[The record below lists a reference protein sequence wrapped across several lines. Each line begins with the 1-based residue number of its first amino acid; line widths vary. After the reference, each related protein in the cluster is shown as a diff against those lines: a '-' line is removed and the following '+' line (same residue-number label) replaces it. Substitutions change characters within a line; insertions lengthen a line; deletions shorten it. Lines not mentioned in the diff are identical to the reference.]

1 MRHSIFILFS
11 FILLSLTSCRTDFD
25 TVPSSGKLEFSDK
38 TVYLDTIFSQISS
51 STYQLKVYN
60 RSNDAIKIPTIRL
73 EKPNSNYRLMVD
85 GRSDNNGKRFDNV
98 ELLAKDS
105 LFIFIETTVVN
116 APSQLEFTYEDKILF
131 DEGTNQQSIDLVTLV
146 RDACFFKPNR
156 SIDKKIYETINVID
170 FEADTQGHVLT
181 DSDFIPN
188 GSWKWTNIK
197 PYVIYGNLVVPNGK
211 TLTIEKGAQV
221 YFHNNAT
228 LIIDALATLIIDG
241 DLNDINAEGLITNRK
256 EVTFEGD
263 RLEPLY
269 ENVPGQW
276 GAVFIFSAN
285 ANKIDY
291 LTLKNA
297 SVGLFILPKTDSA
310 SFPKLE
316 ITNSQIYNCSNVGI
330 LARSSIIN
338 AENLVMNNA
347 GQACFAG
354 TIGGNYD
361 FTHCTFNNNW
371 SSTTQIAVL
380 LNNYVTDQNNVV
392 KDTFESNSN
401 FKNCII
407 YGSNNI
413 ELFIDK
419 KTSTKPFVAN
429 FDHCLVKFNDSNSP
443 LSNDTSYNSIRNGN
457 TFGNILGTSSEIK
470 FENSNRN
477 FMKIIEG
484 SKAIGN
490 ANPIYSTFSDIRNKP
505 RPTIGSLSYDI
516 GAYQYIPNL

>member
-131 DEGTNQQSIDLVTLV
+131 DEGTNQQSVDLVTLV

-361 FTHCTFNNNW
+361 FTHCTFNNDW
-371 SSTTQIAVL
+371 SSTTQVAVNL
-380 LNNYVTDQNNVV
+380 SNYIEEKGVLKAQANLNV
-392 KDTFESNSN
+392 N

-407 YGSNNI
+407 YGKNNI
-413 ELFIDK
+413 ELFLDK
-419 KTSTKPFVAN
+419 KYATLFTTN
-429 FDHCLVKFNDSNSP
+429 FENCLVKFKDENTALVGNPIYNQIKIGNS
-443 LSNDTSYNSIRNGN
+443 SGN
-457 TFGNILGTSSEIK
+457 KINIDPK
-470 FENSNRN
+470 FKKTERN
-477 FMKIIEG
+477 FMWLTDG
-484 SKAIGN
+484 TPADN
-490 ANPIYSTFSDIRNKP
+490 AGVFLPLFEKDILKNTRSSSN
-505 RPTIGSLSYDI
+505 TDI
-516 GAYQYIPNL
+516 GAYQFIQ